1 MSDQCKKQL
10 LRRQKLMAA
19 NYRVSHGLWKYCAK
33 EIAENDCRKDVDRS
47 DEKPVKL
54 AQILLCLED
63 VVQNDEAKI
72 NSQCQVQMKEHR
84 KMMMEDY
91 RISPE
96 LMTSCKEDIQVCQK
110 SSCSISDETAIPA
123 GFFFRLLAS
132 RPDLAAMGR

>member
-1 MSDQCKKQL
+1 MFQNDEMSDQCKKQL

-33 EIAENDCRKDVDRS
+33 EITENDCRRDVDRA

-96 LMTSCKEDIQVCQK
+96 LMTSCKEDIQV
-110 SSCSISDETAIPA
+110 
-123 GFFFRLLAS
+123 RNLLKTYNI
-132 RPDLAAMGR
+132 L